1 MKLEEQSIISSISS
15 KRIVRPLEYE
25 GGPKIQN
32 DLATGRSIC
41 TNQALMQWNEIF
53 IESDILWYKSVL
65 REQANTFFHGPKVI
79 TLGCT
84 LESPKSFCLSVL
96 HKLYPQ
102 YLYLIVLDWCPGNRN
117 FYKCPQ
123 AFINSYLQSYLQ
135 ILICKFY
142 LQILICN
149 SYLQI
154 LICNQGGGMLIYTLQ
169 MWRICLS
176 QEYSTN
182 ER

>member
-1 MKLEEQSIISSISS
+1 
-15 KRIVRPLEYE
+15 
-25 GGPKIQN
+25 
-32 DLATGRSIC
+32 
-41 TNQALMQWNEIF
+41 MQWNEIF

-135 ILICKFY
+135 ILFA
-142 LQILICN
+142 N
-149 SYLQI
+149 SYLQSGWRNANLHTADVKDMSFPGVQHQWEIDHSQIFPWLI
-154 LICNQGGGMLIYTLQ
+154 LFSVFYFILCSFMFPLWAY
-169 MWRICLS
+169 R
-176 QEYSTN
+176 Y
-182 ER
+182 